1 LLPIFLDIYQGNW
14 PPKVSNPPHDTSIK
28 VGNKLVNPKKTWLPY
43 LAAWLTACLLIIGV
57 WLFRGQLVQGVRQ
70 DMSQLAPSLLPQ
82 GLAILHQHIAKS
94 QQGDLIQALGLS
106 AILLAVAGLY
116 SWHRWREQRFV
127 RLLAQSQ
134 ERLNLAIDSSGLAL
148 WDWNLISGQF
158 VGDARMYAILG
169 YPSGDVEIKNDWF
182 AEHLHPDDWPLLK
195 KVVHDVL
202 KGVDSRLVLEHRLK
216 HKDGHW
222 VWVLGRGKVA
232 ERNAQ
237 GRVTRMVGTDMDISE
252 PKRLQLLAKESQDL
266 LKNLTD
272 QVPAELFQFKV
283 HPDGRSCF
291 PYVSQ
296 HFLDFYG
303 LTLSQVQGDAS
314 RVFSWQHPEDAV
326 LIRQSIADTVSRLVP
341 WNQEYR
347 VCLPDGSVHWRSGHA
362 QPQKMPDGSV
372 VCYGAIIDI
381 TDRKNA
387 EESVRI
393 AAVGFQSSSAMMVSN
408 ADKVIIRV
416 NPAFAELSGY
426 SVEEAVGQCQSL
438 LRSGRHNQRFYAAL
452 DDSVAQ
458 TGHWEGELWNRR
470 KDGEVFLDWLIITA
484 VQDPQGLVTHYVSVH
499 SDITLRKRTEDEI
512 RHMAFYDPLTQ
523 LPNRRLLL
531 DRLQQLCAARARN
544 DEIGA
549 VLFID
554 LDHFKQLNDTQ
565 GHDQG
570 DVLLQQVAQRLLG
583 CVREV
588 DTVARLGGDEFVVAL
603 ARLGV
608 DITEAQTG
616 AVAVADKIL
625 EAMTR
630 PFELPNTSWHLS
642 ASIGV
647 AMLTDARKLPEDSLK
662 DADQAMYAAKD
673 AGRNAAQV
681 ALLDG

>member
-1 LLPIFLDIYQGNW
+1 
-14 PPKVSNPPHDTSIK
+14 
-28 VGNKLVNPKKTWLPY
+28 
-43 LAAWLTACLLIIGV
+43 
-57 WLFRGQLVQGVRQ
+57 
-70 DMSQLAPSLLPQ
+70 
-82 GLAILHQHIAKS
+82 
-94 QQGDLIQALGLS
+94 
-106 AILLAVAGLY
+106 
-116 SWHRWREQRFV
+116 
-127 RLLAQSQ
+127 
-134 ERLNLAIDSSGLAL
+134 
-148 WDWNLISGQF
+148 
-158 VGDARMYAILG
+158 
-169 YPSGDVEIKNDWF
+169 
-182 AEHLHPDDWPLLK
+182 
-195 KVVHDVL
+195 
-202 KGVDSRLVLEHRLK
+202 
-216 HKDGHW
+216 
-222 VWVLGRGKVA
+222 
-232 ERNAQ
+232 
-237 GRVTRMVGTDMDISE
+237 
-252 PKRLQLLAKESQDL
+252 
-266 LKNLTD
+266 
-272 QVPAELFQFKV
+272 
-283 HPDGRSCF
+283 
-291 PYVSQ
+291 VSQ

-303 LTLSQVQGDAS
+303 LTLAQVQGDAS
-314 RVFSWQHPEDAV
+314 RVFAWQHPEDAAMV
-326 LIRQSIADTVSRLVP
+326 RQSIADTVSQLVP

-347 VCLPDGSVHWRSGHA
+347 VCLPDGSVRWRSGHA

-372 VCYGAIIDI
+372 VCYGAIFDI

-408 ADKVIIRV
+408 ADKVIVRV

-426 SVEEAVGQCQSL
+426 SVEETVGQAQSL

-470 KDGEVFLDWLIITA
+470 KDGEVFLDWLSITA
-484 VQDPQGLVTHYVSVH
+484 VRDTQGLVTHYVSVH

-512 RHMAFYDPLTQ
+512 RHMAFYDPLTH

-603 ARLGV
+603 ALLGV

-616 AVAVADKIL
+616 ALAVADKIL
-625 EAMTR
+625 ESMAR
-630 PFELPNTSWHLS
+630 PFELPNTSWRLS
-642 ASIGV
+642 ASIGL

-673 AGRNAAQV
+673 AGRNAVRV
-681 ALLDG
+681 AAS